1 MGTPAGSDSSEE
13 GSQPPKTLVTQ
24 KGSWERACLAPKKDI
39 EQSTLLS
46 DDIEE
51 GEIEG
56 ILSVEKQNGNAEE
69 EIPETNKSESEKAE
83 GQDMEETL
91 LTSPAQPEK
100 SMVLLETEQT
110 LFSGKE
116 TENGKSDEEY
126 EREWSDVT
134 PGKASR
140 SPNKKILEAEN
151 VSIVSNSRFSVLSPT
166 GEDGEEVEESAE
178 TNEVGVGSSELIEKS
193 SDLKNSRKEVKE
205 KEVIIVRQS
214 LPRGS
219 KDKHKFLSDITAQKA
234 KEAAPA
240 LSKKIIDITGARGCI
255 DLGIPITATVEFA
268 VQKYRSRRHRVAH
281 MNDIENEILKLRLQG
296 LALDTDIRLWKGVGD
311 SFKPQFNTQQTWQ
324 LTRLHTPRVNWSKAV
339 WFRGATPR
347 YSVLTWIAVHDRLA
361 TRTRIQRW
369 SPQAD
374 AQCVLC
380 SGHLETREHL
390 FFSCSYSKQ
399 IWKGLTANLLGSRY
413 TEDWNCILEILAGSG
428 GNNTEM
434 FLLRY
439 AFQSSIHTIWR
450 ERNGRKHGE
459 PHQTST
465 SLIRFIDKGVRN
477 RISSLR
483 MGGSR
488 RFTNALTTW
497 FATRG

>member
-24 KGSWERACLAPKKDI
+24 KGSWVRAVQGDQKGLKKYEVNISMKDGVGSVNVPDEVITDASPLWEDFLMGKFLDKAPHIAKIHAIVNKIWSMGDKSQMIDVFVINSNTMKFRVTNMEARKRILRRGMWNLAGIPVVMSQWTPFIEDDQPEEKSIPLWVHLKNVPTSMVSWQGLSFITSPVGAPVRLHPETAQCINIKTPKVFVNADLTKELPKKMFFNLFGKETLVEYVYPWLPTRCTNCMKWGHQERACLAPKKDI

-110 LFSGKE
+110 LCSGKE

-240 LSKKIIDITGARGCI
+240 LSKK
-255 DLGIPITATVEFA
+255 
-268 VQKYRSRRHRVAH
+268 S
-281 MNDIENEILKLRLQG
+281 
-296 LALDTDIRLWKGVGD
+296 
-311 SFKPQFNTQQTWQ
+311 
-324 LTRLHTPRVNWSKAV
+324 TRKT
-339 WFRGATPR
+339 
-347 YSVLTWIAVHDRLA
+347 Y
-361 TRTRIQRW
+361 
-369 SPQAD
+369 
-374 AQCVLC
+374 
-380 SGHLETREHL
+380 
-390 FFSCSYSKQ
+390 
-399 IWKGLTANLLGSRY
+399 
-413 TEDWNCILEILAGSG
+413 
-428 GNNTEM
+428 
-434 FLLRY
+434 
-439 AFQSSIHTIWR
+439 
-450 ERNGRKHGE
+450 
-459 PHQTST
+459 
-465 SLIRFIDKGVRN
+465 
-477 RISSLR
+477 
-483 MGGSR
+483 
-488 RFTNALTTW
+488 
-497 FATRG
+497 